1 MEDNSNTNFSRK
13 ERVFA
18 FIETTRPYTL
28 LWCGL
33 VSLAG
38 ACIANGSFPNFDI
51 ALFTTF
57 IPIMGWIAGLSL
69 SDFFDRRLD
78 QIQKNHR
85 PIPSGRIKSYEIL
98 IIGAFF
104 ALVGLFLSYSLGI
117 DNLIISV
124 FAGVLVLSYAKFSKS
139 RGMIGNIN
147 RGLITGVA
155 FFFGVFSI
163 YDSIIAIPLYIG
175 LVSLIF
181 IIHDINSNL
190 IGAIRDVKGDKI
202 GGYITFPV
210 KYGIK
215 KSIYFALFLTIIWI
229 SLAFFIPYIYGFLND
244 IYYLLLAIVVLIV
257 LIIYLCCFRSLDAVS
272 RKKALRAHEFF
283 VIERI
288 TLASAFI
295 FGISKI
301 FDALIIYLIAVSI
314 TIILQYFF
322 RGRYEFGKEI

>member
-117 DNLIISV
+117 NNLIISV

-202 GGYITFPV
+202 G
-210 KYGIK
+210 
-215 KSIYFALFLTIIWI
+215 
-229 SLAFFIPYIYGFLND
+229 
-244 IYYLLLAIVVLIV
+244 
-257 LIIYLCCFRSLDAVS
+257 
-272 RKKALRAHEFF
+272 
-283 VIERI
+283 
-288 TLASAFI
+288 
-295 FGISKI
+295 
-301 FDALIIYLIAVSI
+301 
-314 TIILQYFF
+314 
-322 RGRYEFGKEI
+322 

>member
-1 MEDNSNTNFSRK
+1 
-13 ERVFA
+13 V
-18 FIETTRPYTL
+18 
-28 LWCGL
+28 
-33 VSLAG
+33 
-38 ACIANGSFPNFDI
+38 
-51 ALFTTF
+51 
-57 IPIMGWIAGLSL
+57 
-69 SDFFDRRLD
+69 
-78 QIQKNHR
+78 
-85 PIPSGRIKSYEIL
+85 
-98 IIGAFF
+98 
-104 ALVGLFLSYSLGI
+104 
-117 DNLIISV
+117 
-124 FAGVLVLSYAKFSKS
+124 
-139 RGMIGNIN
+139 IGNIN
-147 RGLITGVA
+147 RGLITGLA

-163 YDSIIAIPLYIG
+163 YDSVYSIPMYIW
-175 LVSLIF
+175 LISLIF

-202 GGYITFPV
+202 GGYMTFPV

-244 IYYLLLAIVVLIV
+244 VYYFLIAIVILIV
-257 LIIYLCCFRSLDAVS
+257 LIIYLCCFRSLDTFS
-272 RKKALRAHEFF
+272 RVKALKAHEFF

-301 FDALIIYLIAVSI
+301 FDALIIFIIAVLI